1 MKLIT
6 KQKSIEEIK
15 QSLENEDSVYLVGC
29 GTCATMCHTGGKAEV
44 LKMKD
49 ALVEMGKTVVGWMVI
64 PTSCDDLTAEALKQ
78 DAEAIEKAGCI
89 LAMSCALGVQT
100 IARSTDKRV
109 CPAQDTL
116 FMGVEESP
124 GNFSEV
130 CKQCGECVLA
140 WTGGICP
147 VVACHK
153 GLLNGPCGGTN
164 EGKCEVDPDKDCAW
178 TLIYQRLEKLGRLDL
193 MREYRGPKDH
203 QAVVRP
209 GKITIK

>member
-6 KQKSIEEIK
+6 KQKSIEEIQ
-15 QSLENEDSVYLVGC
+15 QSLEKEDRIYIVGC
-29 GTCATMCHTGGKAEV
+29 GTCATMCLTGGKAEV

-49 ALVEMGKTVVGWMVI
+49 VLAEMGKTVVGWMVI
-64 PTSCDDLTAEALKQ
+64 PTSCDDLAAEALKQ
-78 DAEAIEKAGCI
+78 DAETIGQADCI
-89 LAMSCALGVQT
+89 LAMPCALGVQA

-116 FMGVEESP
+116 FMGVEESQ
-124 GNFSEV
+124 GHFSEV

-153 GLLNGPCGGTN
+153 ALLNGPCGGTN

-193 MREYRGPKDH
+193 MREYRSPKDF